1 MHVSGWS
8 CQLKAIADFLLSLVY
23 GRDMSKGKQS
33 VKLVLVTGV
42 SGSGLSTALKILE
55 DFGFTAVDNLPLAL
69 VDPLIALEVET
80 GGRSIAIGLD
90 ARTSG
95 FGANAVARLVNNIKR
110 RIGCGFK
117 MLFITASHADLMRRY
132 NATRRQHPLGQD
144 QGLDMAVRADMT
156 RMGDVEA
163 IADIVIDSSG
173 LAPADLRR
181 AMMTSLQL
189 SDATP
194 MSVHVLSFS
203 YRHGLPETADQIIDM
218 RFAKNPHWD
227 DALSDLTGL
236 DGDVAAFLGQDE
248 VVNTVLCQLQEILT
262 LMLGRMKEEGRPNLT
277 LAFGCTGGKHRS
289 VWAAEQIAKWIE
301 ARGHPVRLHHR
312 ELYEKI
318 R

>member
-1 MHVSGWS
+1 
-8 CQLKAIADFLLSLVY
+8 
-23 GRDMSKGKQS
+23 MSKAKPP
-33 VKLVLVTGV
+33 VRLVLVTGV
-42 SGSGLSTALKILE
+42 SGAGHSTALKILE
-55 DFGFTAVDNLPLAL
+55 DYGFTAVDNLPLAL

-90 ARTSG
+90 VRTSG
-95 FGANAVARLVNNIKR
+95 FGAKAVARLVNNLYR
-110 RIGCGFK
+110 RLGYGFK
-117 MLFITASHADLMRRY
+117 MLFITAGHADLMRRY

-156 RMGDVEA
+156 RMRDVEA

-181 AMMTSLQL
+181 AMMTALQL
-189 SDATP
+189 NEAVP
-194 MSVHVLSFS
+194 MPVHILSFS
-203 YRHGLPETADQIIDM
+203 YRYGLPETADQIIDM

-227 DALSDLTGL
+227 DALRDLTGL
-236 DGDVAAFLGQDE
+236 DGDVDDFLAQDE
-248 VVNTVLCQLQEILT
+248 VVNTVLHQLQEMLT

-312 ELYEKI
+312 ELYEMI
-318 R
+318 G